1 MTEYMLT
8 SRRSGSEKFRLK
20 IPQHHARHDFPLCCP
35 FLDFRLPSFLDVEAL
50 FSYRLVALMHA
61 ALHTCMSVVMLAHI
75 RLASHPHP
83 QHSFTAGLLNA

>member
-1 MTEYMLT
+1 
-8 SRRSGSEKFRLK
+8 
-20 IPQHHARHDFPLCCP
+20 
-35 FLDFRLPSFLDVEAL
+35 LDVEAL